1 LAPAIDTRLAVEIG
15 TALVL
20 SLDASI
26 EALLDEPPNHPP
38 PKLLV
43 RMPQPASEASVIA
56 KAKVETTTRESIG
69 PRSR

>member
-1 LAPAIDTRLAVEIG
+1 LAPAIDTRLAVETG

-20 SLDASI
+20 SFDDSI
-26 EALLDEPPNHPP
+26 EALLDDPPNQLP

-43 RMPQPASEASVIA
+43 RKPQPASEASVIA
-56 KAKVETTTRESIG
+56 KTEVETTTRKCIG

>member
-20 SLDASI
+20 SFDDSI
-26 EALLDEPPNHPP
+26 EALLDEPPNQLP

-43 RMPQPASEASVIA
+43 RKPQPASEASVTA
-56 KAKVETTTRESIG
+56 KAMTEITVRESIG
-69 PRSR
+69 PRRR

>member
-1 LAPAIDTRLAVEIG
+1 LAPAIDTRLVVEIG

-20 SLDASI
+20 SLDDSI
-26 EALLDEPPNHPP
+26 EALLDEPPNQPP

-43 RMPQPASEASVIA
+43 RNPQPASEASVTA
-56 KAKVETTTRESIG
+56 KAKVETTTRKSIG

>member
-1 LAPAIDTRLAVEIG
+1 VVEIG

-20 SLDASI
+20 SFDDSI
-26 EALLDEPPNHPP
+26 EALLDEPPDQPP

-43 RMPQPASEASVIA
+43 RKPQPASEASVIA
-56 KAKVETTTRESIG
+56 KAKIKTTTRKSIG